1 MNKVL
6 IILNPAARG
15 GRSGKLVERI
25 RAFANGAE
33 IRLTDGTGDA
43 RRFAMEAVREGFQTI
58 VAAGGDGTVNE
69 VLNGVVGGDVKLGI
83 LPTGTMNVSAKELGI
98 PSGDPARA
106 WEVIERGFSREI
118 DLPCANGQ
126 FFIQLAGVGLD
137 AEVVRRTP
145 VELKKSLGPLGYVLT
160 LAKVLAGPPPRITA
174 KTPDGGVRE
183 GCFVLIGNGRMYGG
197 PFRLFKDAC
206 LDDGRLDVLVF
217 KNQRHW
223 DIVRYFQAILAGA
236 HWKLPDVE
244 YFQTE
249 SLLVEGPA
257 GVAVELDGESA
268 GEVPC
273 EFTISDMRLRVVVP
287 EGNIGAAAKPR
298 IFRSSLQTAPPV

>member
-1 MNKVL
+1 VNKTL

-15 GRSGKLVERI
+15 GRSGKLVEKI
-25 RAFANGAE
+25 RSFANGTE
-33 IRLTDGTGDA
+33 IRLTGAVGDA
-43 RRFAMEAVREGFQTI
+43 RRMAQDGVREGFEKI
-58 VAAGGDGTVNE
+58 VAAGGDGTLNE
-69 VLNGVVGGDVKLGI
+69 VLNGVVGSDVALGI
-83 LPTGTMNVSAKELGI
+83 LPTGTMNVSAAELGI

-106 WEVIERGFSREI
+106 WEVVERGFTREI
-118 DLPCANGQ
+118 DLPRANGQ
-126 FFIQLAGVGLD
+126 FFIQLAGAGLD

-160 LAKVLAGPPPRITA
+160 LAQVLAGPPPKISA
-174 KTPDGGVRE
+174 KPCDGPERH

-217 KNQRHW
+217 KNQSHW

-236 HWKLPDVE
+236 HLKLPDIE

-249 SLLVEGPA
+249 SLQVEGPE

-268 GEVPC
+268 GELPC
-273 EFTISDMRLRVVVP
+273 EFAISDRRLRVLVP
-287 EGNIGAAAKPR
+287 ERTGG
-298 IFRSSLQTAPPV
+298 